1 MDLKKGF
8 DQGEVLQIHINLIL
22 YVFLLITSI
31 SIGINVL
38 LWLVLWFT

>member
-1 MDLKKGF
+1 MDFKKGF
-8 DQGEVLQIHINLIL
+8 DQGKVLQIHINLIF
-22 YVFLLITSI
+22 YVFLLVTSI